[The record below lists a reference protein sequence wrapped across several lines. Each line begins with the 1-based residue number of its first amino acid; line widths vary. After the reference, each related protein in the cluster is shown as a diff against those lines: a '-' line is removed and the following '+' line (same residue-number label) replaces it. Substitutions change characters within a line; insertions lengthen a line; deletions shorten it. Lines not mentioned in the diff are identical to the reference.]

1 MIFTSQLV
9 IPIPVFLN
17 IITEFPQSNLIININ
32 YFFDT
37 SRILGMGPM
46 SAILTY
52 FFGFLT
58 ILSILLFF
66 CFRKQS
72 DLDKWILIFFQMFLS
87 TLFFFYFN
95 LNDILNIPVL
105 NHGISNICLVY
116 FLSIFFSI
124 GLKFI
129 QYRKQRRSNGT
140 IK

>member
-37 SRILGMGPM
+37 SRILGMG
-46 SAILTY
+46 SISVILTY

-95 LNDILNIPVL
+95 LNDILNITVL